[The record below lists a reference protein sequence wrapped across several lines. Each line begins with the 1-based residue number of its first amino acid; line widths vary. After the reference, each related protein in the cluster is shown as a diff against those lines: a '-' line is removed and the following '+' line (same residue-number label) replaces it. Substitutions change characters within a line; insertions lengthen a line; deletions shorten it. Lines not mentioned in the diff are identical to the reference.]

1 MHVFGLNF
9 VYRNPCK
16 FFCSYA
22 SLFRA
27 FISRSPVSAAGIQQI
42 EALHYAVDKINDDP
56 DILPQVKLGID
67 LYGLGS
73 CTDKVAQRLMNLT
86 KIASRKT
93 EPIVGIIGPETSD
106 ETRYLFNQPAHSIVS
121 IDICFK

>member
-1 MHVFGLNF
+1 M
-9 VYRNPCK
+9 
-16 FFCSYA
+16 
-22 SLFRA
+22 
-27 FISRSPVSAAGIQQI
+27 

-106 ETRYLFNQPAHSIVS
+106 ETRYLFNQPAHSMVS
-121 IDICFK
+121 IDICFKWGLPASWDKISILFLGSKKPASY

>member
-1 MHVFGLNF
+1 MNF
-9 VYRNPCK
+9 IYKNPGK
-16 FFCSYA
+16 VLCSSS
-22 SLFRA
+22 SLFLT
-27 FISRSPVSAAGIQQI
+27 FISRSPVSAAGIQRI

-106 ETRYLFNQPAHSIVS
+106 ETRYLFNQPAHSMVS